1 LSGGLTLLLTSP
13 RVSGGL
19 LSWPAWQALTTAD
32 LVLARDEPH
41 EQEAALGEAS
51 VSLRRSRS
59 GTPRDIAREL
69 VDSARTSQVVWLG
82 SADGD
87 PGLTDAL
94 AGELSRVAMGDDPP
108 PVEVLVG
115 SHDVPGARLLDLVA
129 VMDRLRSPGGC
140 PWDAEQTHET
150 LTAYLLE
157 EAYETVEAIESG
169 DRPALEEEL
178 GDVLLQVVF
187 HARVGQE
194 DPAEPFDI
202 DDVAAGIVAKLVR
215 RHPHVFGN
223 LEGREGRD
231 GRNGPDGLAGDEGS
245 TAAHVEAN
253 WDRIKTAEK
262 QRDSVLD
269 GIPLALPALARADAV
284 LGRLTRAGL
293 LDSDGVD
300 HPWPQ
305 RGQDWDSAAVGETLL
320 DVVIRARTAGID
332 AEAALRAAVR
342 RLEDR
347 ARTTGRAT
355 VRSQSAEPVR

>member
-41 EQEAALGEAS
+41 EQEAALREAS

-69 VDSARTSQVVWLG
+69 VDSARTGQVVWLG

-169 DRPALEEEL
+169 DRAALEEEL
-178 GDVLLQVVF
+178 GDVLLQVMF
-187 HARVGQE
+187 HARIGQE

-215 RHPHVFGN
+215 RHPHVFGS
-223 LEGREGRD
+223 L
-231 GRNGPDGLAGDEGS
+231 DEVS

-269 GIPLALPALARADAV
+269 GIPLTLPALARADAV
-284 LGRLTRAGL
+284 LGRLVRAGL
-293 LDSDGVD
+293 LDGDGVD
-300 HPWPQ
+300 HPWPE

-320 DVVIRARTAGID
+320 DVVVKARTAGVD

-347 ARTTGRAT
+347 ARTAERAT
-355 VRSQSAEPVR
+355 ALSQSAEPVR